1 MRWYGSGGWGE
12 GDGVPECFQL
22 PDVVAGLAAGVGAA
36 GVVAGAEVVV
46 ADGGVG
52 EQVPDDECAT
62 RRPVVSP
69 VQPGGIGGRSLG
81 LMAYLE
87 PKGEGDKSMPEKQRS
102 CSGV

>member
-1 MRWYGSGGWGE
+1 MAKERF
-12 GDGVPECFQL
+12 DL
-22 PDVVAGLAAGVGAA
+22 PDVVPDLAVLVGAG
-36 GVVAGAEVVV
+36 GVVAGAEV
-46 ADGGVG
+46 G
-52 EQVPDDECAT
+52 EPGLGAGQQVPDDECAT

-81 LMAYLE
+81 LMADLE